1 MGFCGT
7 LRPLVT
13 RPKNDKP
20 DVADAVED
28 PRPLTPVRTDGPTHT
43 VIVADQVEPTGQKT
57 AAMPAWPVDGAP
69 LTTQPTPVWNES
81 APPST
86 LPTTQPT
93 PVWDETVPPRKA
105 TGLIT
110 EPTPAWEENASSTT
124 RPMTAHP
131 KADLPTRAVLQP
143 VVSEVDVRK
152 VVTRPTEVPL
162 RGRLPRRVNLVLAA
176 VGSLTLVLMLWLFGR
191 SDTVKDP
198 SRPVPISKLPIALPK
213 EPPPPQPKRIDV
225 TPIIAAPKELPRPPL
240 SMELVLDAGA
250 GLPPEKKTVPASIV
264 RIETEPTSSV
274 SWNGTDF
281 GWQPAL
287 ITMPVGQNFI
297 TVENKELNLKKTFAV
312 TAADTEKTFL
322 RFEFSKG
329 WLSVDRPANAK
340 VSVEGLKVTGRAILL
355 WEGRHRVDCV
365 FGNGQKASKLAD
377 VVRGETAEI
386 FFDDPLPQE

>member
-1 MGFCGT
+1 MS
-7 LRPLVT
+7 

-20 DVADAVED
+20 KSTDAVED
-28 PRPLTPVRTDGPTHT
+28 SRPQTPARTDGPTST
-43 VIVADQVEPTGQKT
+43 VIIADQLEAPNQKT
-57 AAMPAWPVDGAP
+57 ASMPAWPVDGAP
-69 LTTQPTPVWNES
+69 VTTQPTPVWDES
-81 APPST
+81 APPAA

-93 PVWDETVPPRKA
+93 PVWDESAPPQKGS
-105 TGLIT
+105 GLVT
-110 EPTPAWEENASSTT
+110 EPTPAWEEVPSKT

-131 KADLPTRAVLQP
+131 KADLPTRAVLPP
-143 VVSEVDVRK
+143 VPASEVDVRK
-152 VVTRPTEVPL
+152 VVTRPTEVPR
-162 RGRLPRRVNLVLAA
+162 RGRLPKRINMVLAA
-176 VGSLTLVLMLWLFGR
+176 LGSLALVSMLWLFGR
-191 SDTVKDP
+191 SDVVKDP
-198 SRPVPISKLPIALPK
+198 SRPVPISKLPLALPK
-213 EPPPPQPKRIDV
+213 EPPPQAPKRIDV
-225 TPIIAAPKELPRPPL
+225 TDIIAAPKDVPRPPL
-240 SMELVLDAGA
+240 SMELTLDAGA

-264 RIETEPTSSV
+264 RIETEPTASI

-297 TVENKELNLKKTFAV
+297 TVENKELNLRKTFSV

-322 RFEFSKG
+322 RFEFAKG
-329 WLSVDRPANAK
+329 WLSVDRPQNAK
-340 VSVEGLKVTGRAILL
+340 VSVEGLKVSGREILL